1 MQHSDDVTTAA
12 VANDSYDLVVI
23 GGGINGVG
31 IANDAAGR
39 GLRVLLCE
47 QADLA
52 AHTSSASSKLIHGGL
67 RYLEQYAFRLVRE
80 SLNEREILLAKAPHI
95 IWPLRFVLPHERHLR
110 PHWMLRA
117 GLFLYDHLGRRDR
130 LPGSRAV
137 KLAADNPLRADL
149 TRAFEYSDCW
159 VDDARLVMLN
169 AVQAAEAGALILPRT
184 RCIAARRETTHWL
197 VSLQAE
203 DGVREVQARA
213 LVNAAGP
220 WAARVIEDAL
230 DLPIPFGLR
239 LVQGSHIVLPRLYC
253 GEQAYILQNADQRI
267 VFVLPYEDD
276 FTLVGTTDRDYQGDP
291 AQVRPTRE
299 EEDYL
304 LGVVGHYFRQTVDRQ
319 QIRHRYAGVRPLLDD
334 AGDNPSAVTRDYTLS
349 LQGEIDQPALLS
361 VFGGKLT
368 TYRRLAE
375 SALARLQPWF
385 PYMGPA
391 WTAHTP
397 LPGGDFTEP
406 QVVLDAMTAEFPWLT
421 SAQRQ
426 RYVRSYGRLCWR
438 FLAGAR
444 CAEDLGEGF
453 GAGLTAAELRYLCR
467 HEWAVT
473 AEDVLWRRSKL
484 GLHLNAVEQAR
495 VADWLAQHARVT
507 PAS

>member
-1 MQHSDDVTTAA
+1 MQQSEQLTTAA
-12 VANDSYDLVVI
+12 AEAKDTYDLVVI

-31 IANDAAGR
+31 ITNDAAGR
-39 GLRVLLCE
+39 GLSVLLCE
-47 QADLA
+47 QGDLA

-80 SLNEREILLAKAPHI
+80 SLGEREILLAKAPHI

-117 GLFLYDHLGRRDR
+117 GLFLYDHLGMRDR

-137 KLAADNPLRADL
+137 KLAADNPLRSDL

-159 VDDARLVMLN
+159 VDDARLVILN
-169 AVQAAEAGALILPRT
+169 ALQAAEAGADILPRT
-184 RCIAARRETTHWL
+184 RCLAARRDGAHW
-197 VSLQAE
+197 VVTLQA
-203 DGVREVQARA
+203 DNGVREVRARA

-220 WAARVIEDAL
+220 WAAKVIEDAL
-230 DLPIPFGLR
+230 GLPSPYGLR
-239 LVQGSHIVLPRLYC
+239 LVQGSHIVLPRLYS

-276 FTLVGTTDRDYQGDP
+276 FTLVGTTDRDYRGDP
-291 AQVRPTRE
+291 AQVKPTRD

-304 LGVVGHYFRQTVDRQ
+304 LAVVGHYFRQTVDRQ
-319 QIRHRYAGVRPLLDD
+319 HIRHRYAGVRPLMDD
-334 AGDNPSAVTRDYTLS
+334 AGNNPSAVTRDYTLS
-349 LQGEIDQPALLS
+349 LQGEGDQPPLLS

-385 PYMGPA
+385 NQMGPR
-391 WTAHTP
+391 WTAEKP
-397 LPGGDFTEP
+397 LPGGDFASP
-406 QVVLDAMTAEFPWLT
+406 QALQGELATAFPWLT
-421 SAQRQ
+421 PAQQR

-444 CAEDLGEGF
+444 SAADLGEDF
-453 GAGLTAAELRYLCR
+453 GGGLSAAELNYLCR
-467 HEWAVT
+467 DEWARSV
-473 AEDVLWRRSKL
+473 EDVLWRRSKL

-495 VADWLAQHARVT
+495 VADWLAENGL
-507 PAS
+507 SD